1 MLGHFHEI
9 RVRGVIPHFR
19 PDILV
24 LSQAVGYQVAVKNRS
39 CSYFGDTLANG
50 GDSPVYLFHFLLHR
64 FHHFSVEPVDTCP
77 VFKMFRFL
85 ISQSHRN
92 FDITLQYVLQ
102 CPDLFVNTTGL
113 QAFCVRYK
121 HLTHIVR
128 VKAYYPVFVVMV
140 AERKV
145 EAVEA
150 DSFTHELDKQSRTC
164 DLVCASGGFPH
175 EHQIFLNPERHF
187 AGFFGTFPCSA
198 VSIYLLCPFLRYYS
212 L

>member
-1 MLGHFHEI
+1 
-9 RVRGVIPHFR
+9 
-19 PDILV
+19 
-24 LSQAVGYQVAVKNRS
+24 
-39 CSYFGDTLANG
+39 
-50 GDSPVYLFHFLLHR
+50 
-64 FHHFSVEPVDTCP
+64 
-77 VFKMFRFL
+77 
-85 ISQSHRN
+85 
-92 FDITLQYVLQ
+92 
-102 CPDLFVNTTGL
+102 
-113 QAFCVRYK
+113 
-121 HLTHIVR
+121 
-128 VKAYYPVFVVMV
+128 MV
-140 AERKV
+140 AEGKV